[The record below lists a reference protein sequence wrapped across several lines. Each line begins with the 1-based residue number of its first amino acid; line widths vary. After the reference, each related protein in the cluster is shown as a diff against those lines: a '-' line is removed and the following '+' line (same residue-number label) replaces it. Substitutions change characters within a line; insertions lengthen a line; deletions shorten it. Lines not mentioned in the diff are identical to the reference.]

1 MQDFVHQQYVAELRR
16 FGLDK
21 GADGQVVDA
30 RSLEFSKKK
39 QSGFFSPTK
48 RVICFPTGRDHII
61 LPYLC
66 EYHVISWCISPTL
79 FLFVGSY
86 GEVKVYHFFHS
97 FSKEAYD
104 SSLEKKTDLKSF
116 RVQRRFLQF
125 AGISEWYSWWFRN
138 PQKPVEHG

>member
-1 MQDFVHQQYVAELRR
+1 MQDFVHQQYVSFPEGKIPEASPAWAELRR

-21 GADGQVVDA
+21 GADRQVVDA
-30 RSLEFSKKK
+30 RSLAIFEKKNNI
-39 QSGFFSPTK
+39 GIFFSHKKTGWY
-48 RVICFPTGRDHII
+48 VFPIGRDHII

-104 SSLEKKTDLKSF
+104 SSLEKKPT
-116 RVQRRFLQF
+116 
-125 AGISEWYSWWFRN
+125 
-138 PQKPVEHG
+138 